1 MIDFRLK
8 TFIDLCDT
16 KSYTKTAKNLSIT
29 QPAVSQHIKY
39 LEEKYDLKLFDYI
52 GKRLSLTKEGIDFFY
67 NVQKLQT
74 VSLNIENHLKD
85 CNEKYK
91 TLRFGATRT
100 VGEFYLPNYIKK
112 FLIKYPKSDFSMI
125 VNNTKFLLSNLNKGN
140 IEFAIIEGHFNKAEY
155 ETYLLSEEELV
166 VVASPLNNLTT
177 KSNLSLE
184 ELFKETLIMREK
196 GSGSE
201 YETYLLSEEE
211 LVVVASP
218 LNNLTTKSNLS
229 LEELFKETLIM
240 REKGS
245 GSREIFDMYL
255 YENNYS
261 PENFYHSF
269 EVGNINII
277 KDLVKDNLGISI
289 MYKKAAQIEIDNGDL
304 IMLDVDNMKLSH
316 EFNFIFLKDSIFH
329 EDYIDFYNFLIN
341 P

>member
-100 VGEFYLPNYIKK
+100 VGEFYLPNYTKK

-140 IEFAIIEGHFNKAEY
+140 IEFAIIEGHFNKA
-155 ETYLLSEEELV
+155 
-166 VVASPLNNLTT
+166 
-177 KSNLSLE
+177 
-184 ELFKETLIMREK
+184 
-196 GSGSE
+196 E

-304 IMLDVDNMKLSH
+304 IILDVDNMKLSH